1 MSILSY
7 VKGSGLHL
15 AKTRCDEIT
24 SCLLVHLILAAI
36 FYIHMFSCFVVLGD
50 FIYLCIYSFIII
62 FYKY

>member
-50 FIYLCIYSFIII
+50 FI
-62 FYKY
+62 